1 MSLHALQSNVVAGPW
16 QAATCPPPPPMPPA
30 GRPERRRGPPPG
42 PETMRQWL
50 NPAQLETLEALE
62 IFKWRLAFVRR
73 PMFQPPIPVVF
84 DADGTRFVVILEDGT
99 LDEHPTLRLRN

>member
-1 MSLHALQSNVVAGPW
+1 MAQPGAAG
-16 QAATCPPPPPMPPA
+16 
-30 GRPERRRGPPPG
+30 
-42 PETMRQWL
+42 
-50 NPAQLETLEALE
+50 NAQALE